1 MGVSRKDGRRRLSP
15 RNVRDRALCVLADR
29 ADQGHNA
36 FID

>member
-1 MGVSRKDGRRRLSP
+1 MEGWPAQSAP

-29 ADQGHNA
+29 AEQGHNA